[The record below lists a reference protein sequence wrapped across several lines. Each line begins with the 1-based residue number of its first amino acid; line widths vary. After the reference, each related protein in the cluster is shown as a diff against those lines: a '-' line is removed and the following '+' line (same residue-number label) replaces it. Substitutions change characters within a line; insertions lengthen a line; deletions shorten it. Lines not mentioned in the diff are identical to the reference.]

1 MSFTFPLTGD
11 GGLGEVGRSGG
22 GLEITSVIAA
32 ASEFLSSMI
41 SLPQSDFPV
50 EIII

>member
-11 GGLGEVGRSGG
+11 E
-22 GLEITSVIAA
+22 GLEDLGATVVTLEVTSAIAI
-32 ASEFLSSMI
+32 ASEFLSSKI
-41 SLPQSDFPV
+41 SLSQSDFPV